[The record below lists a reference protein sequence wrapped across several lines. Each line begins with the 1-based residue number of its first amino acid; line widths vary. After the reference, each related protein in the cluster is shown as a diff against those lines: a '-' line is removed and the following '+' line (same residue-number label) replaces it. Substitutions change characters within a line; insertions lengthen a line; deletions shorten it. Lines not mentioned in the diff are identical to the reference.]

1 MLIDPGAT
9 VLPVYDIT
17 KLHAEAAVEWIL
29 AEPAAKPEGAR
40 EAATAQA

>member
-17 KLHAEAAVEWIL
+17 KLHADAAVEWIL
-29 AEPAAKPEGAR
+29 AEPAAKPEAR